1 MMKFKG
7 KDLDEAIEDELQI
20 MLLQGFD
27 TSPISPK
34 SLHTRLKQKG
44 IVSGGLSTLSTAR
57 RKTIIQAYIE
67 RQLAPLNLNTK
78 EKQQYVNRKTR
89 SALVAKNKQL
99 QAEVSALKKE
109 MLDNTAAVI
118 EIVKAVKLNTAIPVE
133 SLLSEYLIRELRK
146 E

>member
-1 MMKFKG
+1 M
-7 KDLDEAIEDELQI
+7 I
-20 MLLQGFD
+20 MSL
-27 TSPISPK
+27 TS
-34 SLHTRLKQKG
+34 
-44 IVSGGLSTLSTAR
+44 
-57 RKTIIQAYIE
+57 
-67 RQLAPLNLNTK
+67 LNLNTK